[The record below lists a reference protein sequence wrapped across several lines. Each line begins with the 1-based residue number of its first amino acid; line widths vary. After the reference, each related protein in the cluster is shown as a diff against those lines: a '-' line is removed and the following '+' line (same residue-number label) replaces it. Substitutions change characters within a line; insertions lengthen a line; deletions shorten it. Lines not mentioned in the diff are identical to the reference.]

1 MVNKFIDLEAQEDSS
16 DEFGYDLEDVPDVGD
31 WEEVGEQAISKRPR
45 TDDQDRSITT
55 HNSKQVAMENLIQD
69 LAERY
74 AGGNSHATQTSEQLI
89 DSPVQAVIE
98 RNNTV
103 DDWRLWR
110 VKCTPG
116 EEYSMLY
123 QLMSKHVFLAKELR
137 SAFFNPQNIGT
148 IYLEAQF
155 LPVGSL
161 YRTLQTLSSVKIR
174 TLVCVPQIEAVACL
188 SISQDF
194 NKPSA
199 QGEWV
204 TIKRGLYKGDVGVV
218 VGSFERWGGAR
229 GSEVALV
236 PRLFQSGSQKRKK
249 PSSSSSILRPPPLL
263 FDPANCVQDSLSKTD
278 SGYKFKHWTFED
290 GLILKEYHSSNLAP
304 ARVVPSPLLP
314 FFHQS
319 KHPLIRLSTLPV
331 PQHYCFEVGELVW
344 VSAPN
349 SDPIRG
355 TILEI
360 DGVSTKLDGSVVVDT
375 DEGHQSF
382 PPLYLSKAIE
392 PGDFVEVLGGEF
404 SGLTG
409 FVVSRNETLLSIA
422 PGRFGMDAASSSAD
436 FWVHINSVKLSTPP
450 VAPVSTEPWINL
462 EVVLKA
468 GVYAS
473 LKATVK
479 HVRPDGRGSLRV
491 AVYVPSLFRT
501 LDVDVFTIAEVRTGQ
516 LLFDFQPLQPYQ
528 HRFKAMPELKAMRTG
543 RVPWVGMMV
552 SIVHGEYKAQHGI
565 VRDVNRYI
573 LNPKTPSKRSG
584 LTLTLERL
592 VMSGSTTSQLI
603 KLDYEQVRYF
613 KTNFKLA
620 EIFWPSEQQS
630 FYYPLTSLFDSL
642 STSTVYHTSTPPS
655 NDETEDSGSQTPI
668 PTEFEQVTI
677 FTGVWAPGSPIASF
691 NEEPWDETLI
701 PGSQDN
707 PPAIMSTSTSTS
719 ASVSTSLPS
728 ERDRGSSHWILNPKL
743 FGIAIRVDIEGGPF
757 DTIQKQKSQG
767 AFVQTVLDSEC
778 ITPMVV
784 GARRSP
790 IAVDKILKFRNRPKP
805 TSERSL
811 MVVIEGPHIGKFVR
825 QVYHFFQGVKE
836 DKNAKFIVMVMDRS
850 TQVERPLDEILELDR
865 NEVEL
870 VEERAHERRYMN
882 GILKDIR
889 DSWRVCAPEVR
900 I

>member
-74 AGGNSHATQTSEQLI
+74 AGGNSHATQTSEQLV

-304 ARVVPSPLLP
+304 AR
-314 FFHQS
+314 
-319 KHPLIRLSTLPV
+319 
-331 PQHYCFEVGELVW
+331 HYCFEVGELVW

-422 PGRFGMDAASSSAD
+422 PGRFGMDAASSSA
-436 FWVHINSVKLSTPP
+436 VVKLSTPP

-491 AVYVPSLFRT
+491 AVYVLHCFALWMWTCSRLRKFAT
-501 LDVDVFTIAEVRTGQ
+501 SAISASI
-516 LLFDFQPLQPYQ
+516 
-528 HRFKAMPELKAMRTG
+528 KAMPELKAMRTG

-620 EIFWPSEQQS
+620 EIFGLPNNSPS
-630 FYYPLTSLFDSL
+630 T
-642 STSTVYHTSTPPS
+642 TP
-655 NDETEDSGSQTPI
+655 D
-668 PTEFEQVTI
+668 
-677 FTGVWAPGSPIASF
+677 
-691 NEEPWDETLI
+691 
-701 PGSQDN
+701 
-707 PPAIMSTSTSTS
+707 
-719 ASVSTSLPS
+719 LP
-728 ERDRGSSHWILNPKL
+728 
-743 FGIAIRVDIEGGPF
+743 F
-757 DTIQKQKSQG
+757 
-767 AFVQTVLDSEC
+767 
-778 ITPMVV
+778 
-784 GARRSP
+784 
-790 IAVDKILKFRNRPKP
+790 
-805 TSERSL
+805 
-811 MVVIEGPHIGKFVR
+811 
-825 QVYHFFQGVKE
+825 
-836 DKNAKFIVMVMDRS
+836 
-850 TQVERPLDEILELDR
+850 
-865 NEVEL
+865 
-870 VEERAHERRYMN
+870 
-882 GILKDIR
+882 
-889 DSWRVCAPEVR
+889 
-900 I
+900 